1 MLALG
6 LTLLSIAPWA
16 SGPDPL
22 REGAVDVRT
31 TAIAVLRDSRRREG
45 PSHEVVVERLVRC
58 GTEVLDPLLDLL
70 CERKLPAL
78 CEPERAQTLSEPQR
92 EMIVAALSRWSARA
106 VLANMDAR
114 VELDPSEPIRVAALY
129 VYGSHGSARELDHV
143 LELAT
148 LQPALPDGAT
158 DLSAD
163 LAEALRTAV
172 ARILGR
178 DERGFRDLSRVIG
191 RAGADQ
197 ARPILFAL
205 GDTGNA
211 CSIPALAS
219 AMSIHPELAAIA
231 ISQARRVGA
240 SMDHEANGA
249 LSSAV
254 RPHLGAARVELASA
268 AARTLGEL
276 CDAASAQRLVE
287 LLDAAEP
294 ALAESAHWSLRRM
307 SGLDFGPCREAWV
320 AWLASEREWW
330 NGEASERIDELVRG
344 SRATRLAAVAS
355 VGART
360 WRRHEAALAL
370 VAALRDNDPVLREAA
385 CHALGQLGAPLSLPH
400 LVETLSDSDPRVSRA
415 AREALESIAGTNLPD
430 TAEECA
436 RALHIAP

>member
-1 MLALG
+1 MKRSARRG
-6 LTLLSIAPWA
+6 FTLLEVVLA
-16 SGPDPL
+16 SVL
-22 REGAVDVRT
+22 LT
-31 TAIAVLRDSRRREG
+31 AVLG
-45 PSHEVVVERLVRC
+45 
-58 GTEVLDPLLDLL
+58 
-70 CERKLPAL
+70 
-78 CEPERAQTLSEPQR
+78 
-92 EMIVAALSRWSARA
+92 AALMVVTRGQSAMA
-106 VLANMDAR
+106 EGHLHAR
-114 VELDPSEPIRVAALY
+114 
-129 VYGSHGSARELDHV
+129 
-143 LELAT
+143 
-148 LQPALPDGAT
+148 
-158 DLSAD
+158 
-163 LAEALRTAV
+163 
-172 ARILGR
+172 
-178 DERGFRDLSRVIG
+178 
-191 RAGADQ
+191 ADQ

-211 CSIPALAS
+211 CTIPALAS
-219 AMSIHPELAAIA
+219 ALSIHPELAAIA

-254 RPHLGAARVELASA
+254 RPHLCAARVELASA
-268 AARTLGEL
+268 AARTLSEL

-307 SGLDFGPCREAWV
+307 SGLDFGPRREAWV

-400 LVETLSDSDPRVSRA
+400 LVETLSDSDSRVSRA
-415 AREALESIAGTNLPD
+415 AREALAGTNLPD